1 MDLDPADFTPPDP
14 APPPRRP
21 RLRLRHLL
29 ALTASVVLAIAIA
42 AGIGLAYWLK
52 PYAKKAEQVD
62 LSLLDDY
69 DVSTVFYDRDGGE
82 LGRIFTENRI
92 LLDGPIPPLVRSAI
106 VAAEDHRFYH
116 HHGIDWRGLARAALA
131 DLRHQKILQGGST
144 LTQQLSKHLI
154 NDFARNL
161 DRKIYES
168 FVALRIEHRYSK
180 EQILRYYLNRV
191 YFGSGYFGI
200 EAASEGYFGKKA
212 DDLSIGEA
220 ALLCGVVRSPNRNS
234 PRIDPGRALHHR
246 DIVLAAMVQL
256 NMITPAQAAVAKDEP
271 LHLAPEKNPGQPDDY
286 YIAAARQE
294 LEGLLAGAEN
304 EETPQ
309 GLKIVTTI
317 DPAVQKQADDTFQ
330 TFLPQIESRI
340 AAASPASTPAPAP
353 LEGAAVLL
361 DASTGGIRAMI
372 GGRDFKK
379 SQYDRASMAH
389 REVGALL
396 QPFLY
401 AAAFKSDGLNLT
413 PATLLNVSSFDLDG
427 AASPDYPKPDSLET
441 PVTAPEAR
449 FATLQDAL
457 AVGSP
462 YAAARVELLM
472 GSQSFADW
480 LATAL
485 NRSVPNGATPS
496 WKREAPTLLE
506 IASLYQ
512 ALGNGGQRF
521 PPHLIDKIVNRRGE
535 VLFDR
540 SNREPVAV
548 VDPVTAA
555 QIDLTLQPA
564 VREGVARALTNEYHF
579 PAPVTG
585 MAGYSVG
592 YRDASFAGFSNG
604 LVGAVWV
611 GYDDGRPLGS
621 LATETA
627 LPLWDQ
633 LMRTALPHGL
643 PPSAPLPVA
652 VPDELRKYEIDRRTG
667 ALVGPG
673 HLTPAPGDA
682 FVYLTSD
689 QSDLLTQSAAAPA
702 PADAAAPSGPGLS
715 APPVP
720 ARNPADWSDYLGT
733 LLAADPANANAN
745 ASPSGVAATPRD
757 ADIPRVADYR
767 LPALR
772 GAILSAEGSPLAETV
787 QSQSLVLPWPPISVA
802 SDADAA
808 IAWAHTQMADAEKWL
823 GAPIALG
830 DDRLRS
836 LYRYQRFQ
844 PITVAENLQ
853 PEQVAAFPASGL
865 ALRFTLQGVPIRS
878 YANGYLAAHALG
890 YLHRL
895 QARNYGR
902 YQAGEVMYGDYTG
915 ASGLEQAF
923 DSTLRGT
930 EGKLSIRTT
939 PDGFSESASV
949 LAPATMGANLRSTI
963 RLPVQQ
969 IVERALS
976 NVSSGAMV
984 ILDVRTGDVVA
995 MASRPTFD
1003 PNEFLPVLDADA
1015 WKRLSDP
1022 TIHPLQNRVTTE
1034 EHPPGSVFKTVT
1046 TLAALRAGLLHPDAV
1061 FQTDGIFDVGNVEYK
1076 IPDEKGS
1083 YNFREAMANSINMY
1097 FFDLGLKVGRDTLIA
1112 TAKELGIG
1120 QPTGIVIGEKNG
1132 RMPDDAFVR
1141 AAHQRS
1147 FGPGDITNTA
1157 IGQGDVLVT
1166 PLQLARLMEVIAN
1179 EGTGYEPRLVS
1190 DVETAPDQVTQTFPP
1205 KPNLDF
1211 TLAPS
1216 DWKILKDAL
1225 QAVTDEGTGKL
1236 AQPDNVRISG
1246 KTGTAQVG
1254 SKAEPRQI
1262 TWFAGYAPSENPQ
1275 YAFAVM
1281 MDGPPGAD
1289 LYAATT
1295 TAPIVAHVFKELYEA
1310 LPPKAEPVTPSP

>member
-1 MDLDPADFTPPDP
+1 MDLDPADFTPPEDP
-14 APPPRRP
+14 APPPRSG
-21 RLRLRHLL
+21 LRLRSLL
-29 ALTASVVLAIAIA
+29 ALAASIVLFLIVA
-42 AGIGLAYWLK
+42 AAIGLAYWLK

-92 LLDGPIPPLVRSAI
+92 LLTGPTPPLLRSAI

-116 HHGIDWRGLARAALA
+116 HHGIDWRGLARAALT
-131 DLRHQKILQGGST
+131 DFRHQKVLQGGST

-191 YFGSGYFGI
+191 YFGSGYFGV
-200 EAASEGYFGKKA
+200 EAAAEGYFGKKA

-220 ALLCGVVRSPNRNS
+220 ALLCGIVRSPNRNS
-234 PRIDPGRALHHR
+234 PRIDPDRALHHR

-256 NMITPAQAAVAKDEP
+256 NLITPAQAAVARSEP

-309 GLKIVTTI
+309 GLKITTTI
-317 DPAVQKQADDTFQ
+317 DPSAQKQADAAFQ

-340 AAASPASTPAPAP
+340 AATAPASTPAPAP

-361 DASTGGIRAMI
+361 DAATGEIRAMI

-401 AAAFKSDGLNLT
+401 AAAINKLSLT
-413 PATLLNVSSFDLDG
+413 PAILLNVSSFDLDS

-441 PVTAPEAR
+441 PVTAPDSR
-449 FATLQDAL
+449 FAILQDAL

-472 GSQSFADW
+472 GSQPFADW

-485 NRSVPNGATPS
+485 NRPVPNGETPS
-496 WKREAPTLLE
+496 WKRQAPTLLE

-564 VREGVARALTNEYHF
+564 VREGIARALTTEYHF

-604 LVGAVWV
+604 LVGAVWI
-611 GYDDGRPLGS
+611 GYDDGRPLGPSS

-627 LPLWDQ
+627 LPFWDQ
-633 LMRTALPHGL
+633 LMRTALLHGPGL

-652 VPDELRKYEIDRRTG
+652 VPDELRKYEIDRRSG

-682 FVYLTSD
+682 FVYLTAD
-689 QSDLLTQSAAAPA
+689 QSDLVTENTALPATPADSTAPGTEAPQPA
-702 PADAAAPSGPGLS
+702 P
-715 APPVP
+715 
-720 ARNPADWSDYLGT
+720 RNPADWSDYLGT
-733 LLAADPANANAN
+733 LLAADPANAD
-745 ASPSGVAATPRD
+745 ASPATVAAPRD
-757 ADIPRVADYR
+757 AEIPRTADYR

-772 GAILSAEGSPLAETV
+772 GTILSADGTPLAETV
-787 QSQSLVLPWPPISVA
+787 QSQSLVLPWPPLSVA
-802 SDADAA
+802 ADADAA
-808 IAWAHTQMADAEKWL
+808 MAWARTQMTDAEKWL
-823 GAPIALG
+823 DAPILIT

-853 PEQVAAFPASGL
+853 PEQVASFPNSGL
-865 ALRFTLQGVPIRS
+865 APRFTLQGVPIRS
-878 YANGYLAAHALG
+878 YPNGYLAAHVVG

-902 YQAGEVMYGDYTG
+902 YQAGEVMYGDYVG

-939 PDGFSESASV
+939 PDGFSDSAAV
-949 LAPATMGANLRSTI
+949 LAPATMGANLRTTI

-1046 TLAALRAGLLHPDAV
+1046 TLAALRAGLLHPDAI

-1083 YNFREAMANSINMY
+1083 YNFRDAMANSINMY
-1097 FFDLGLKVGRDTLIA
+1097 FFDLGLKVGRDALIS

-1157 IGQGDVLVT
+1157 IGQGDVLTT
-1166 PLQLARLMEVIAN
+1166 PLQLARLMEVVAN

-1190 DVETAPDQVTQTFPP
+1190 DVETSPDVVTETFPP
-1205 KPNLDF
+1205 KPNLNF

-1254 SKAEPRQI
+1254 SKTEPRQI

-1295 TAPIVAHVFKELYEA
+1295 TAPIVAKVFKDLYEA
-1310 LPPKAEPVTPSP
+1310 LPPKAEPVQPSP